1 MVGVSLASS
10 QLIRD
15 TFESRVQPRPRHGQ
29 RARAGRQQLDLGT
42 STSASPAAGVDFS
55 GCVTDPDTGL
65 CCVDK
70 VTMTLDNISKCY

>member
-42 STSASPAAGVDFS
+42 SASASPAAGVDFS

-70 VTMTLDNISKCY
+70 VTMTLDNQLSLL

>member
-42 STSASPAAGVDFS
+42 SASASPAVGVDFS

-70 VTMTLDNISKCY
+70 VTMTLDNISIIY